1 MFRKIVKQCTH
12 KTGGQ
17 RQCDT
22 YGVYPCRAVAAL
34 RGDGCLANAAAAA
47 AAAGKAAAFARARP
61 RWIATPRRAAAAA
74 AKHNMHTPLSDIY
87 TSTLKL
93 FYASFVLR

>member
-1 MFRKIVKQCTH
+1 MGRSWL
-12 KTGGQ
+12 
-17 RQCDT
+17 CDT

-34 RGDGCLANAAAAA
+34 SGDGCLANAAAAA

-74 AKHNMHTPLSDIY
+74 KHNMHTPLSGIY
-87 TSTLKL
+87 TSKPLTL
-93 FYASFVLR
+93 FYASSVLR